1 MVYIP
6 HLIPKYSCPKQ
17 MSYIS
22 NKVSGP
28 GSGYA
33 TVGRDRVSTLLHVCE
48 DGRKFSIVLY
58 TLFPSL
64 DSAWKSVILNYGIT
78 KNEPKRAKTSQNEP
92 KRAKTSQ
99 NEPKRAKTS
108 QNEPKRAKTSQNE
121 PKRPIT
127 SQNQL

>member
-6 HLIPKYSCPKQ
+6 HLIPKYSSPKQ

-28 GSGYA
+28 GSGFA
-33 TVGRDRVSTLLHVCE
+33 TVGRDRVSTLLQVCK
-48 DGRKFSIVLY
+48 DGRKFSIV
-58 TLFPSL
+58 LFPSL
-64 DSAWKSVILNYGIT
+64 DSAWKSVLLNYGIT
-78 KNEPKRAKTSQNEP
+78 QNEP

-108 QNEPKRAKTSQNE
+108 QNEPKRAKTTYNQPKPAVTTQNYN
-121 PKRPIT
+121 RT
-127 SQNQL
+127 TQND